1 MNGKTRIAVFVSGL
15 GCFACLTV
23 LVPVTAYSRRQLSV
37 LSGQTTFDTP
47 EAGMVQMYGGQDRTS
62 VTGVGDEVLSN
73 LRYVGAVV
81 ESGTVCSGGQLRC
94 SVGGYFLE
102 IDGRWVFV
110 AEGRVSIV
118 IAVGQKIRRLLGL
131 H

>member
-1 MNGKTRIAVFVSGL
+1 MSKTRIALFVSGL
-15 GCFACLTV
+15 GCFACLIV
-23 LVPVTAYSRRQLSV
+23 LVLVTLYSRRQLSV

-47 EAGMVQMYGGQDRTS
+47 QDGMVQMYGGPDRTN

-81 ESGTVCSGGQLRC
+81 ESGAVCSGGQLRC
-94 SVGGYFLE
+94 SVGGHFLE

-110 AEGRVSIV
+110 AEGRFPIV
-118 IAVGQKIRRLLGL
+118 IALGQKILRLLGL
-131 H
+131 P